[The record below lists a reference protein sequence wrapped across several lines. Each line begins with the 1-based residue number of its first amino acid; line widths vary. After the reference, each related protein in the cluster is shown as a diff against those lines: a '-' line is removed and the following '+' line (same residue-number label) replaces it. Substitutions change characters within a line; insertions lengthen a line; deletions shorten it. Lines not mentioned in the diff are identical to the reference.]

1 MIKEQIRM
9 FFNYVISGEAR
20 AISDLTL
27 LTSGFETCKPSHSFG
42 PAIRSHYLIHF
53 IEKGS
58 GWFKNEKGQFPIQ
71 EGGIFLI
78 RPSELTYYSAEETNP
93 WVYSWVGF
101 EGIKAKEICSAMGF
115 TEDCPV
121 LYTNSIPEVKH
132 CFDRINQLVTVSK
145 SPELGCLGFLYQII
159 QHFIDLNPATV
170 SRENHKKNNRLYVD
184 KSVHYFEENYPY
196 RIAIG
201 DLARFT
207 GLDRTTLFRIFIQE
221 CGISP
226 QEYLIRFRLKKASEL
241 LQKTALPVGEIA
253 SSVGMDNTAHFS
265 TIFKSRI
272 GLSPRDFR
280 KKPVEITIRP

>member
-1 MIKEQIRM
+1 M
-9 FFNYVISGEAR
+9 FINYVISGEAR
-20 AISDLTL
+20 IISDLTL
-27 LTSGFETCKPSHSFG
+27 LTCGFETCKPSHSFG
-42 PAIRSHYLIHF
+42 PAIRSHYLLHF
-53 IEKGS
+53 IEKGC
-58 GWFKNEKGQFPIQ
+58 GQYKNEKGPFSIR

-101 EGIKAKEICSAMGF
+101 EGIKAKEILSAMGF

-121 LYTNSIPEVKH
+121 LYTDNIPEVKH
-132 CFDRINQLVTVSK
+132 CFDRINHLVTTSK
-145 SPELGCLGFLYQII
+145 SPELGCLGFLYQIF

-170 SRENHKKNNRLYVD
+170 AGDGNKKNNRLYID
-184 KSVHYFEENYPY
+184 KSIHFFEENYPY

-201 DLARFT
+201 DLARLT
-207 GLDRTTLFRIFIQE
+207 GLDRTTLFRIFVHE

-253 SSVGMDNTAHFS
+253 SSVGMDNSAHFS

-272 GLSPRDFR
+272 GLSPRDYR
-280 KKPVEITIRP
+280 KKPFEITIRP